1 MTHVLELTEDEH
13 TWEKIEAAVQRFT
26 LAIRGGA
33 CKFADEFV
41 AAFKD
46 KDMIKRITNCLITER
61 TRLSGSTLDLMSS
74 ATRLGPSFQPLIQIY
89 FPTILRLLARTNKL
103 YITRTQSCI
112 SAIIHNT
119 HLPHIMP
126 YIAEGMSDK
135 SATMRKGCAEAIL
148 EALSKNASGGMLID
162 KEAIERRGSLALIE
176 EVIRKAAVDKEV
188 KVREA
193 GRQIWNVYKTEW
205 SDRVDACVYTSRNQ
219 AMLIVL

>member
-1 MTHVLELTEDEH
+1 
-13 TWEKIEAAVQRFT
+13 
-26 LAIRGGA
+26 
-33 CKFADEFV
+33 
-41 AAFKD
+41 
-46 KDMIKRITNCLITER
+46 MIKRITNCLITER

-205 SDRVDACVYTSRNQ
+205 SDRVDACVYIIRTQ
-219 AMLIVL
+219 AMLKMCYIVSLHLLHQLCVSTSIFPQQEQQRTAACHLRNSLRKLDQQVH